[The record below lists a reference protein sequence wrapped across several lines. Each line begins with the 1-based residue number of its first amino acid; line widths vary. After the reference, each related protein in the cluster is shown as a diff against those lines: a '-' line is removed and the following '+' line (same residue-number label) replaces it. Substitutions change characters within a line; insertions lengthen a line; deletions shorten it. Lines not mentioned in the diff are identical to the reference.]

1 MRLWGGPKNKI
12 NITYNNNRLNL
23 IIAIVFLLGGS
34 ILYKLYGLQVREYDL
49 YTALADSQHQIYSEL
64 KPARGKIFISDRKQ
78 GQATEELYPFATNKD
93 FALVYAIPKEVKEP
107 EILADRLYIIFN
119 QEKVEKEVDELL
131 KKEEEDKLDNE
142 LKYIASLNLP
152 EEEKIKKEAEA
163 KSRPKALK
171 SDKKYQE
178 TLAIRRE
185 TEINIRK
192 EKIIGNYL
200 AVLAK
205 KNDPYEPIEKKVDE
219 ETLKKLYSLLLSNEE
234 KKIEMP
240 DLEIKNGII
249 FNNADREQRDEN
261 GEPREVKFPGLSYM
275 MTAYRFYPEG
285 SIGSHIL
292 GFTSYADEEPRGKYG
307 LEGFFDE
314 ELFGQYGSIKAER
327 GADKD
332 IIIVNDREYKK
343 AENGSD
349 LILTINRSVQFKV
362 CQKLNEAALRHGA
375 DGGSIIVMDPK
386 TGAIIAMC
394 SWPDFDPNN
403 YDKVADIKVFN
414 NPAIF
419 AQYEPGSVFKGMTM
433 AAALDQGKVTP
444 ETTYKDEGQVMIP
457 GWPKPIKNSD
467 FDTYGGHGEI
477 NMTTVLEKS
486 LNTGAIFAM
495 QQIGAETFAEYVKN
509 FGFGENTGIEL
520 SGESS
525 GDIRNLTASKIKPI
539 DAAVASFG
547 QGISIT
553 PLQLITAYAAI
564 ANGGILMKP
573 YIVREIVH
581 SDGAKDITQPEE
593 IRRVISE
600 RAATILG
607 GMLVNVVEKGHGQRA
622 GVKGYYVAGKTG
634 TAQVP
639 RKDGRGYESGAHI
652 GSFAGFAPAD
662 DPQFVMLVR
671 IDNPRDVSWAESSAA
686 PLFGEIAEFL
696 LQYYQVPKT
705 RE

>member
-1 MRLWGGPKNKI
+1 MRLWRKPKQKI
-12 NITYNNNRLNL
+12 STTNNNNRLNL

-34 ILYKLYGLQVREYDL
+34 ILYKLYGLQVKEYDL
-49 YTALADSQHQIYSEL
+49 YTALADSQHQLYSEL
-64 KPARGKIFISDRKQ
+64 KPERGKIFISDRKQ
-78 GQATEELYPFATNKD
+78 GEAEEELYSFAANKD
-93 FALVYAIPKEVKEP
+93 FALVYAIPKEVEEP
-107 EILADRLYIIFN
+107 EILADKLYIIFN

-131 KKEEEDKLDNE
+131 KKEEEEKLNSE
-142 LKYIASLNLP
+142 LAYVASLSLP
-152 EEEKIKKEAEA
+152 EEERIKREGEVKVRME
-163 KSRPKALK
+163 ALK

-185 TEINIRK
+185 AEINLRK
-192 EKIIGNYL
+192 EKIVGDYL
-200 AVLAK
+200 ALLAK
-205 KNDPYEPIEKKVDE
+205 KNDPYEPIAKKVDE
-219 ETLKKLYSLLLSNEE
+219 ETLKKLYSLLLDSEE
-234 KKIEMP
+234 KKVSEG
-240 DLEIKNGII
+240 DLEVKNGII
-249 FNNADREQRDEN
+249 FNKADKDEN
-261 GEPREVKFPGLSYM
+261 NNLKEAKFPGLSYTM
-275 MTAYRFYPEG
+275 AAYRFYPE
-285 SIGSHIL
+285 SNIGSHVL
-292 GFTSYADEEPRGKYG
+292 GFTSYAEEEPRGKYG

-327 GADKD
+327 GAEKD

-343 AENGSD
+343 PINGSD

-362 CQKLNEAALRHGA
+362 CQKLNEAVLRHGA
-375 DGGSIIVMDPK
+375 DGGSIIVVNPE

-394 SWPDFDPNN
+394 SSPDFDPNN
-403 YDKVADIKVFN
+403 YDQVENIKVFN

-419 AQYEPGSVFKGMTM
+419 SQYEPGSVFKPITM

-444 ETTYKDEGQVMIP
+444 ETTYKDEGQVMIT

-467 FDTYGGHGEI
+467 FDTYGGHGEV
-477 NMTTVLEKS
+477 NMTKVLENS

-495 QQIGAETFAEYVKN
+495 QQTGAETFAGYVKN
-509 FGFGENTGIEL
+509 FGFGENTGLEL

-525 GDIRNLTASKIKPI
+525 GDIRNLTAAKIKPI

-547 QGISIT
+547 QGISVT

-564 ANGGILMKP
+564 ANNGILMKP
-573 YIVREIVH
+573 YIVKEIDH
-581 SDGAKDITQPEE
+581 PDGTKEITEPKELK
-593 IRRVISE
+593 RVISE
-600 RAATILG
+600 KAATILG
-607 GMLVNVVEKGHGQRA
+607 GMLVKVVEEGHGKRA

-639 RKDGRGYESGAHI
+639 KKDGRGYQSGVNI

-662 DPQFVMLVR
+662 DPQFAMLVR
-671 IDNPRDVSWAESSAA
+671 IDHPRDVSWAESSAA

-705 RE
+705 RD